1 MNIACFKNNGVP
13 YLQVQES
20 YTKADGRRGRR
31 SVRNVGPLA
40 RFDDGEPNYLERL
53 RASFNFGTCLIES
66 LNDLAAQQSAGSKVR
81 IEFDRSQDSDCFLE
95 PKNIG
100 YLVLE
105 ELFRELGIYD
115 VLTLHK
121 SRAHVAYDLV
131 GITEMLVYGRVLVP
145 DSKLATWQD
154 RGRYLF
160 DVAASSELDD
170 VYAALDEIHAKSDAI
185 QRRMDAK
192 IKTAIGRD
200 GAVCYYDVTNYFF
213 EIDRGDLDITDK
225 DGNVIREGLRKTG
238 VSKAKNRK
246 PIVQMGLICDSK
258 GLPVAYRLFPGNHID
273 QTTLRPTMKESID
286 KMGFKRV
293 VVVAD
298 GGLNSD
304 KNICHTLKSGG
315 GYIFSKSPKKTDK
328 ATRAWMLQ
336 DDGYAWNKARTF
348 KVKSKVRTR
357 VVKDED
363 DKKHTITEKIVS
375 YWSYA
380 HYLEAIREN
389 ESFCKFLEEVTKHPD
404 KLKDKQKKYQK
415 FLTKTQAD
423 KDTGEVLDNTV
434 EVYGLNEAKIAEYRA
449 MMGYYTLI
457 TSEVD
462 MGEREVIDHY
472 SGLSRIEDAFR
483 ATKTD
488 LEGRPVYVRTPDHIN
503 AHFCICF
510 IALSMIRLIQ
520 LKVIEHLGKDPE
532 KTKGWVTG
540 LSAERIQRALL
551 GFQAD
556 GLPGGY
562 LRTTRIDD
570 DLGLLLDSLGIE
582 CDFRIPT
589 IEQLRQFKFSLRKA
603 QLMCS

>member
-13 YLQVQES
+13 YLQVQEG
-20 YTKADGRRGRR
+20 YTKADGKRGRR

-40 RFDDGEPNYLERL
+40 RFDDGGLDYLGRL
-53 RASFNFGTCLIES
+53 RASFNSGSCLIES
-66 LNDLAAQQSAGSKVR
+66 LNDLAVRQAAGGKVR
-81 IEFDRSQDSDCFLE
+81 IEFDRAKDGECFLE
-95 PKNIG
+95 PRNVG
-100 YLVLE
+100 YLILE

-115 VLTLHK
+115 LLTLHK
-121 SRAHVAYDLV
+121 SRAGVAYDLV
-131 GITEMLVYGRVLVP
+131 GIAEMLVYGRVLKP
-145 DSKLATWQD
+145 DSKLATWEG

-160 DVAASSELDD
+160 DVAASSGLED
-170 VYAALDEIHAKSDAI
+170 VYLALDEIHAKSHAI
-185 QRRMDAK
+185 QRRMDTKVKA
-192 IKTAIGRD
+192 AIGRD

-213 EIDRGDLDITDK
+213 EIDRNDPDAADK
-225 DGNVIREGLRKTG
+225 DGTIIKEGLRKTG

-246 PIVQMGLICDSK
+246 PIVQMGLFCDAK
-258 GLPVAYRLFPGNHID
+258 GIPIAYSLFPGNHID

-304 KNICHTLKSGG
+304 KNICHTLSSGG

-328 ATRAWMLQ
+328 ATRAWMLEE
-336 DDGYAWNKARTF
+336 DGYAWNGTRTF
-348 KVKSKVRTR
+348 KVKSKVRER
-357 VVKDED
+357 VAEDEHG
-363 DKKHTITEKIVS
+363 KKHAITEKIVS

-380 HYLEAIREN
+380 HYLEAVREN
-389 ESFCKFLEEVTKHPD
+389 EGFLKFLDEVACHPD

-434 EVYGLNEAKIAEYRA
+434 EVYGLNEAKIAEHQEL
-449 MMGYYTLI
+449 MGYYTLI
-457 TSEVD
+457 TSEVG
-462 MGEREVIDHY
+462 MGEREVIDRY

-488 LEGRPVYVRTPDHIN
+488 LEGRPVYVRTPEHID

-510 IALSMIRLIQ
+510 IALAMTRLIQ
-520 LKVIEHLGKDPE
+520 LKVIEHIGRDPE

-540 LSAERIQRALL
+540 LSAERIQKALL

-556 GLPGGY
+556 ELPGGY
-562 LRTTRIDD
+562 LRTTKIDD
-570 DLGLLLDSLGIE
+570 DLRLLLGSLGID